1 MPNISANFSSDST
14 SKETVGSLNKEQMRS
29 IMEDVVSANQGRN
42 TQRQMLNQDIAAI
55 HDNDTKM
62 LHKHCVHPS
71 YEQLSFDELG
81 KIYTNISR
89 RKILSKVNDCP

>member
-1 MPNISANFSSDST
+1 MSSVMEGVASANH
-14 SKETVGSLNKEQMRS
+14 
-29 IMEDVVSANQGRN
+29 GRN
-42 TQRQMLNQDIAAI
+42 VQRQIFNHDNAAI
-55 HDNDTKM
+55 HDKNIKT

-71 YEQLSFDELG
+71 HEQMSFDELG